1 MFNLKFFLGLS
12 LSFSFSTASAAVLDA
27 VNVARTSVACKK
39 IQPFYWEI
47 GNSSKMLAGQSVGDK
62 YLRTST
68 MNVASASKFIFGAY
82 VLEKKKGVLTNK
94 EKNNLR
100 MLGGYTD
107 FNPFSCGLYNTVS
120 DCFKAGTN
128 SKITSSAVG
137 KYFYN
142 GGNAMSVGIDLGL
155 GSLSLK
161 ALNSEMTSVLKNT
174 VSINYVN
181 PNLAGG
187 IQTSAAQ
194 YAIFLQQILKG
205 NYMMSK
211 YLGYT
216 SVCTLPG
223 RCATAVSSPVPEAWA
238 YSYHHWVEKSA
249 TGAVEAFSSPGL
261 RGFYPWLTAD
271 KAHYGIIARE
281 ESGEDSSWDSV
292 VCGREI
298 RKAYFK

>member
-1 MFNLKFFLGLS
+1 MTNFKFLLGLS
-12 LSFSFSTASAAVLDA
+12 MFLSFSTSPAAVLDA
-27 VNVARTSVACKK
+27 VNVARSSVACKK

-47 GNSSKMLAGQSVGDK
+47 GNSAKMLAGQSVGEK
-62 YLRTST
+62 YLRTSN

-82 VLEKKKGVLTNK
+82 VLEKKKGILTSK

-107 FNPFSCGLYNTVS
+107 FNPFSCGVYNTVS
-120 DCFKAGTN
+120 ACFRAGTN

-137 KYFYN
+137 KYYYN

-161 ALNSEMTSVLKNT
+161 SLNSEMTSTLKNT

-194 YAIFLQQILKG
+194 YAIFLQQLLKG
-205 NYMMSK
+205 NYVLSK

-223 RCATAVSSPVPEAWA
+223 RCTAAASSPVPEAWN
-238 YSYHHWVEKSA
+238 YSYHHWVERNA
-249 TGAVEAFSSPGL
+249 AGAVEAFSSPGL
-261 RGFYPWLTAD
+261 LGFYPWVTAD
-271 KAHYGIIARE
+271 KAYYGILARE
-281 ESGEDSSWDSV
+281 ESGADSSWDSV